1 MWAMVDEDGPRIAKE
16 FYKHM
21 FRNPENKVDFRDSA
35 EALNVAI
42 RAMRKNGVPLERWIM
57 FVHIGA

>member
-1 MWAMVDEDGPRIAKE
+1 MYDKDGPRISKE

-21 FRNPENKVDFRDSA
+21 FRKLGMKADSRDSA
-35 EALNVAI
+35 EALSLAI
-42 RAMRKNGVPLERWIM
+42 QEMRTDGVPLDHWIM